1 MRVRVVR
8 TAAPRLALPSDRRSR
23 GGRRA
28 LGVALV
34 GTVQLALLSIAAGAG
49 GSAAAPIAAPA
60 VVIVDSPRVSA
71 NEATS
76 LRVSQWPAAW
86 WALGRQAP
94 EAAGVVAES
103 TGDGDGGD
111 LDEVEPVAEVEPL
124 DTVSAT
130 APEAD
135 AALALQESLAL
146 QVTVTGAQ
154 ADQVGIPQT
163 VLAAYRQAELLSA
176 ASKPSCHLPWWLL
189 AGIGRIESGHGQGG
203 RVDAAGT
210 TRGRILGPVLDGS
223 LPGSAVI
230 ADTDGGALDGDPVY
244 DRAVG
249 PMQFLPGTWRAFARD
264 GNGDRILNPHN
275 VFDAATTAAAYLCRA
290 GGDLSDP
297 AGLSRAVLAYNHS
310 DAYLRAV
317 LAWGLVYRDHASPT
331 PDQSGAVAP
340 TDPAVP
346 TTTAPAPTEAT
357 PTSSSAPT
365 TTESAPTEPAPTE
378 PPTSTSTSST
388 SSPTSTEPS
397 PTSSTS
403 TPPPTDPT
411 TSEPPPTTES
421 TSSAAPNTAAAARAS
436 TAAAAS
442 SSASAS

>member
-1 MRVRVVR
+1 MV
-8 TAAPRLALPSDRRSR
+8 AADASGL
-23 GGRRA
+23 RA
-28 LGVALV
+28 G
-34 GTVQLALLSIAAGAG
+34 
-49 GSAAAPIAAPA
+49 
-60 VVIVDSPRVSA
+60 
-71 NEATS
+71 
-76 LRVSQWPAAW
+76 QWPAAW
-86 WALGRQAP
+86 WALGRQASA
-94 EAAGVVAES
+94 EGGVVAES

-124 DTVSAT
+124 DTVAAT

-176 ASKPSCHLPWWLL
+176 ASNPSCHVPWWLL
-189 AGIGRIESGHGQGG
+189 AGIGRIESGHAQGG

-210 TRGRILGPVLDGS
+210 TRGRILGPVLDGT

-230 ADTDGGALDGDPVY
+230 SDTDGGALDGDPVY

-317 LAWGLVYRDHASPT
+317 LAWGLVYRDHASST
-331 PDQSGAVAP
+331 PDQSGIVAP

-346 TTTAPAPTEAT
+346 TAVAP
-357 PTSSSAPT
+357 
-365 TTESAPTEPAPTE
+365 APTEPAPTPSSAPTPTE
-378 PPTSTSTSST
+378 PTPTSTSTPT
-388 SSPTSTEPS
+388 SSEPS

-403 TPPPTDPT
+403 TPLPTSDPPT
-411 TSEPPPTTES
+411 SQPPPTTES
-421 TSSAAPNTAAAARAS
+421 TSSNAPSTAASASAS
-436 TAAAAS
+436 TAAEAPF
-442 SSASAS
+442 SASAS